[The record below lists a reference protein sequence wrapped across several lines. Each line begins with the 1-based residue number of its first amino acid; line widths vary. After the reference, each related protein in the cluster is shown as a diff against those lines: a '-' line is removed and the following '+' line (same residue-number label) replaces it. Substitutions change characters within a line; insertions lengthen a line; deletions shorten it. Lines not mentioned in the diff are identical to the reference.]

1 LRPHLTSK
9 KINGWWNRKQILI
22 LWIILNKK
30 NKKMIKFERKINWCV
45 ALKIYRVRRVKW
57 EEEKEK
63 RKRKEKVANTKTKI
77 PLPHVL
83 HKNDGDAVKIQT
95 LSWKSLTPK
104 WHHTCCIDNTN
115 KATLSHVNNTRIN
128 FLILNNIL
136 YMLKYQVAPMQHNK
150 NKKKRLKGLKYR
162 LR

>member
-1 LRPHLTSK
+1 MQLKINTIKKKNQQSKKLRSHLSSK
-9 KINGWWNRKQILI
+9 KINGWWNWKQILI

-30 NKKMIKFERKINWCV
+30 NKKIIKFERKINWCV

-95 LSWKSLTPK
+95 LSWKSLTSR
-104 WHHTCCIDNTN
+104 WRHTCCIE
-115 KATLSHVNNTRIN
+115 ARIKPHYLMWITHALT
-128 FLILNNIL
+128 FW
-136 YMLKYQVAPMQHNK
+136 Y
-150 NKKKRLKGLKYR
+150 
-162 LR
+162 